1 MWASLSSSN
10 YQNLI
15 SVFFSL
21 QTWIFTDDDDPELL
35 EKTSK
40 GYYETLLKYLLFTQM
55 FKLLIL
61 DPIILKISIYICM
74 ECMSYFYL
82 SIPISNPWGS
92 FFFSLISKFTF
103 ILFLRRKSCM
113 FIEWEKISNSKLLL
127 SVRFFVFL
135 LTPPSPSLLK
145 LSIPSSSPQSG
156 ISFSNLNVSS
166 FSESQLIKGMFFVV
180 LSLLFRWA
188 YHQYTLSFN
197 SLQVRSL

>member
-1 MWASLSSSN
+1 
-10 YQNLI
+10 
-15 SVFFSL
+15 
-21 QTWIFTDDDDPELL
+21 
-35 EKTSK
+35 
-40 GYYETLLKYLLFTQM
+40 
-55 FKLLIL
+55 
-61 DPIILKISIYICM
+61 
-74 ECMSYFYL
+74 
-82 SIPISNPWGS
+82 
-92 FFFSLISKFTF
+92 
-103 ILFLRRKSCM
+103 
-113 FIEWEKISNSKLLL
+113 L